1 VTATCSQCDAPATGR
16 LYMRAEQPDGVREED
31 MPRCPLHAGMG
42 LGPPEARDAGG
53 ALNVSAEWGAM
64 RKALEACVAALDGG
78 DETQR
83 ALAFTAARIALNLEA
98 ACHRR

>member
-31 MPRCPLHAGMG
+31 TPRCPLHAGMG

-64 RKALEACVAALDGG
+64 RKALEACAAALSGG
-78 DETQR
+78 SATQQAQALIAAER
-83 ALAFTAARIALNLEA
+83 ALDLEA